1 MKKTV
6 LITGAS
12 GGIGQAL
19 VRSFAAAGYQ
29 IAIHYHKNRQGA
41 EEARQAALAAGALAL
56 CYSCDIGNS
65 RAARAMAAKAAE
77 ELGEITH
84 IINNAGFGQQK
95 LFTDISDSQWEEMF
109 AVHVHG
115 AFYCSQAVLPA
126 MIRRQKGS
134 IINISSI
141 WGQTGASCE
150 VHYSAAKAALEGMTK
165 ALAKELGPSGIR
177 VNAVAPGVIDTAMNG
192 CFDKEVMAQLAEAT
206 ALGRLGLP
214 EEVARL
220 ALFLSGEEA
229 SYITGQVFGI
239 NGGFVI

>member
-19 VRSFAAAGYQ
+19 VCCFGAAGYQ
-29 IAIHYHKNRQGA
+29 IAIHYHKNRRGA
-41 EEARQAALAAGALAL
+41 EDVRQAAVAAGAVAQ
-56 CYSCDIGNS
+56 CYAADIRQS
-65 RAARAMAAKAAE
+65 REVRAMVAKAGA

-84 IINNAGFGQQK
+84 LINNAGIGQQK
-95 LFTDISDSQWEEMF
+95 LFTEISDSEWEDMF

-115 AFYCSQAVLPA
+115 SFYCSREVLPA

-177 VNAVAPGVIDTAMNG
+177 VNALAPGVIDTPMNG
-192 CFDKEVMAQLAEAT
+192 CFDKEVMAQLAEST

-229 SYITGQVFGI
+229 SYITGQIFGI